1 MGVVVHFTRFFGMSH
16 RFLSNSPNPE
26 SAHQRYSSSDRSSL
40 QATSSGTEQST
51 RRLYTDRGVETVC
64 QKYTD
69 RSTSSPA
76 SVDFA
81 RYSGFSEV
89 GASQTR
95 FVSSNDRF
103 NDLALQRCGQS
114 RSSADRF
121 SSDHYVTGS
130 SPAHDGRLSSAETSR
145 YIVSSTER
153 LLAPTS
159 SSPSSSSET
168 GKCGSC
174 FSMKERRI
182 RGVIRHVCHIYQ
194 TCRDK
199 RARLSLPQ
207 CLTPRKRIPS
217 HYVISHGDAKF
228 YRNMI

>member
-1 MGVVVHFTRFFGMSH
+1 MVSTPFVIQDIDYFKYFKLNLEIQHFLDQDKGLISSGALL

-40 QATSSGTEQST
+40 QATSSGAEQT
-51 RRLYTDRGVETVC
+51 RRLYTDRAVETVC

-69 RSTSSPA
+69 RSTGSPA
-76 SVDFA
+76 SADFG
-81 RYSGFSEV
+81 RYSGFPEV

-95 FVSSNDRF
+95 YVSSNDRF

-121 SSDHYVTGS
+121 SSDRYLGGS
-130 SPAHDGRLSSAETSR
+130 SPAHDGRLSSGETPR

-168 GKCGSC
+168 GKCEPSFPAREGRRMSWRMRDGNL
-174 FSMKERRI
+174 SMTQI
-182 RGVIRHVCHIYQ
+182 C
-194 TCRDK
+194 
-199 RARLSLPQ
+199 AR
-207 CLTPRKRIPS
+207 
-217 HYVISHGDAKF
+217 
-228 YRNMI
+228 